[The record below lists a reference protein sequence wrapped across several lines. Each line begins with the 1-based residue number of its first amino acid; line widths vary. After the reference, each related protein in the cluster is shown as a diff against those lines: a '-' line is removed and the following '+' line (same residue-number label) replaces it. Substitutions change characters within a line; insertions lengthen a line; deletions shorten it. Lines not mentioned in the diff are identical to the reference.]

1 MYKIPKENWG
11 AFLSQGD
18 TMWCWAYALGGIFG
32 LTKHEEIARLHDT
45 LGMKRPDG
53 TITGGASPEH
63 VLIRAK
69 EKGYINDYK
78 SIFYAYKPRRIQA
91 IMEALEKGLPL
102 YLQIDDADGETHEVR
117 CIGFDE
123 EKAQYLVVDSGF
135 INYSP
140 KTISYKVAESLFSVD
155 LTPEN
160 YAKINADFRVET
172 TEVETEINNEP
183 KTEIETEDKKMAFLD
198 VKESDWFYNDV
209 KSLFDK
215 GIVNGKREDY
225 FGAESF
231 VTRAEIS
238 AMINRST
245 DHTKAEILEE
255 VGKMIDRAIAY
266 VIGVNKG

>member
-1 MYKIPKENWG
+1 MYKIPEENWG
-11 AFLSQGD
+11 EFLSQRD

-45 LGMKRPDG
+45 LGMKLPDG

-69 EKGYINDYK
+69 ERGYINDYK
-78 SIFYAYKPRRIQA
+78 NIFYAYKPRRIQE
-91 IMEALEKGLPL
+91 IMKALEKGLPL

-140 KTISYKVAESLFSVD
+140 KTISYNVAESLFSVD
-155 LTPEN
+155 IQPEN
-160 YAKINADFRVET
+160 YAKINADFKVDT
-172 TEVETEINNEP
+172 TEVEKDETVIESEKEEIKPEEPTENTM
-183 KTEIETEDKKMAFLD
+183 KFSD
-198 VKESDWFYNDV
+198 VKKTDWFYNNV

-215 GIVNGKREDY
+215 GVVNGEEEDR
-225 FGAESF
+225 FGTGHF
-231 VTRAEIS
+231 L
-238 AMINRST
+238 
-245 DHTKAEILEE
+245 TKEE
-255 VGKMIDRAIAY
+255 VSVMIDRAIAY
-266 VIGVNKG
+266 TIGQLKKD